1 MRFINAL
8 RLLTG
13 NFKQVCRLLAYK
25 LIMLLVF
32 CALCCAFVLPELME
46 ILENPATQAF
56 FSDAKNVFL
65 SFVDHSLGKSPSDY
79 MDMIFSESGSLS
91 GLLDVLFNERL
102 GIVLVFVA
110 CVVVYLVKAFADN
123 LVYFTLGSVINDRM
137 STYSETPLGTAFV
150 KNLGKASAYAG
161 VFVPVD
167 CLVGIGLFAVVWLAL
182 RFLPLL
188 LALFLSMT
196 LIVAV
201 HALKMTFIGAWMP
214 AMTADGA
221 RLKEALF
228 RKDAHEKKMFA
239 KSFILYAVTTYLV
252 VIVNVV
258 AALCTF
264 GSALLIT
271 IPASYVLF
279 ICEQYVNYY
288 TTKGKKYFITY
299 ENIATNADHGDSA
312 HFFEYIEEVEKQ
324 DPVDTDLDIM

>member
-1 MRFINAL
+1 MRFTNAF
-8 RLLTG
+8 RLLMG

-32 CALCCAFVLPELME
+32 CALCSAFVLPELME
-46 ILENPATQAF
+46 ILENSATQEF
-56 FSDAKNVFL
+56 FADVKNIFL
-65 SFVDHSLGKSPSDY
+65 AFVDPKLNRPSEY
-79 MDMIFSESGSLS
+79 VNAVFSEGGSLS
-91 GLLDVLFNERL
+91 GFMGVLFNERL
-102 GIVLVFVA
+102 GLVLVFIA
-110 CVVVYLVKAFADN
+110 CMLVYVIKSFADT
-123 LVYFTLGSVINDRM
+123 LVDFTLGSVINDRM

-161 VFVPVD
+161 VCVPVD
-167 CLVGIGLFAVVWLAL
+167 CLVGIGLFAVVCLAL

-196 LIVAV
+196 LIVVV
-201 HALKMTFIGAWMP
+201 HGLKMTFVGRWMP

-221 RLKEALF
+221 KLKEALF
-228 RKDAHEKKMFA
+228 RKDAHEKKMFG

-252 VIVNVV
+252 IIVNVV
-258 AALCTF
+258 AAVCTF
-264 GSALLIT
+264 GSALLLT

-324 DPVDTDLDIM
+324 DSVDTNLDIM